1 MRSFFVLFFLI
12 ATSSCTLTQAK
23 SQSQTR
29 AASTSSSLLV
39 SRHLKGK
46 SIRKV
51 NLSSELKL
59 QRFKYQDLLR
69 SYYLYDPTPET
80 TRKRPLFLVLHGG
93 GKGDGKSIASR
104 TSFLNLAKEHRF
116 LIAFPNGVDQQWN
129 DGRGK
134 SFRKP
139 EKSRGVDDVGFLVQL
154 VQILIRSKN
163 VHPSRVYLTG
173 ASNGGMMSY
182 RMACEA
188 SPFFAGIAP
197 MIGGLPK
204 NLINSCNPRSRLP
217 ILSIMSDQDPWVP
230 YEGGKVT
237 IARRSYGDILS
248 ALDSIR
254 FFLQRNHCAQNKVSV
269 SHFDR
274 VKGDN
279 SSIEIKR
286 WKCPGEIENRLIT
299 VVNGGHSL
307 PGNELRPFLKRI
319 LGNSNQDLDAAKEV
333 VRFLLKYRLPTK
345 D

>member
-1 MRSFFVLFFLI
+1 MSSFFVLFLLI
-12 ATSSCTLTQAK
+12 FTHAGTFTLAQIP
-23 SQSQTR
+23 SQTR
-29 AASTSSSLLV
+29 KVPANTSPLV
-39 SRHLKGK
+39 NRTLHAN
-46 SIRKV
+46 SINRV
-51 NLSSELKL
+51 NLISELKL
-59 QRFKYQDLLR
+59 QRFKYQNLLR

-80 TRKRPLFLVLHGG
+80 SRKRALFLVLHGG

-134 SFRKP
+134 RFRKS

-197 MIGGLPK
+197 MIGGLPR
-204 NLINSCNPRSRLP
+204 NLVDRCHPRSRLP
-217 ILSIMSDQDPWVP
+217 ILSIMSDHDPWVP

-237 IARRSYGDILS
+237 IARRSYGEVLS
-248 ALDSIR
+248 AHDSIK
-254 FFLQRNHCAQNKVSV
+254 FFLQRNHCAHRKADTSR
-269 SHFDR
+269 FDR
-274 VKGDN
+274 IQGDN
-279 SSIEIKR
+279 SSIEIKK

-307 PGNELRPFLKRI
+307 PGTEVRPFLKRI
-319 LGNSNQDLDAAKEV
+319 LGNSNQDLDAAREV
-333 VRFLLKYRLPTK
+333 VRFLLKYRLPSRE
-345 D
+345 